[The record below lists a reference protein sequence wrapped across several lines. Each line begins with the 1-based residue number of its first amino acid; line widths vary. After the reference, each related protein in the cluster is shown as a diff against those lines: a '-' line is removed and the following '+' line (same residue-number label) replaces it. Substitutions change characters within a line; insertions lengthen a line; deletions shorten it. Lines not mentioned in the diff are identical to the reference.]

1 MKKSLV
7 ILFALSVAQI
17 VFAQE
22 LHNPNSKYDIKIKEL
37 EEKISRLQKEFNLL
51 KSEFSKVKVVPQEKA
66 SEYVQGTGDR
76 KVIEN
81 WLALKKGMSK
91 QKVKSLLGEPDRISS
106 SSSFETW
113 KYGDYDSVS
122 FDTENDLVYSWFA
135 YSIAY

>member
-22 LHNPNSKYDIKIKEL
+22 PHNPNSKYDTKIKEL

-91 QKVKSLLGEPDRISS
+91 QKVKSLLGEPDRITLTDY
-106 SSSFETW
+106 FEYW
-113 KYGDYDSVS
+113 KYGNFAEVIFY
-122 FDTENDLVYSWFA
+122 TENDIVYSW
-135 YSIAY
+135 YVP